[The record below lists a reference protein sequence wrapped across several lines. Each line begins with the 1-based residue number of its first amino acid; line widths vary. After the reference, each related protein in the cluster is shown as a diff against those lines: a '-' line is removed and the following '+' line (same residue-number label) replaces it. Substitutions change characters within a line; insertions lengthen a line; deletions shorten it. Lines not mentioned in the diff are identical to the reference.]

1 MGGYRVVVVSDIS
14 GMIHDPNGTDVPR
27 LVMDMRGKDKI
38 ADLKKEGEGHAGSRC
53 RIRDKNRYSK

>member
-1 MGGYRVVVVSDIS
+1 MVVVSDIS

-38 ADLKKEGEGHAGSRC
+38 VDLKKEGEGHAGSRC
-53 RIRDKNRYSK
+53 RIRDKNEIF